1 MSVSDIIAILAIV
14 ISIGLFVY
22 AGYQG
27 REIDKKIGEQVKMQ
41 VNEELTPYREILDAM
56 KQKTTRNPDE
66 IAYSMMRYN
75 PPDDPGPI
83 TVINEK
89 TK

>member
-1 MSVSDIIAILAIV
+1 MADALVFLSVILAILAL
-14 ISIGLFVY
+14 LFTVY
-22 AGYQG
+22 LFID
-27 REIDKKIGEQVKMQ
+27 IDKRVKKR
-41 VNEELTPYREILDAM
+41 VKEELAPYREILDAM
-56 KQKTTRNPDE
+56 EQKTTRNPDE

-75 PPDDPGPI
+75 SPDDPGPI